1 MAATD
6 KGICAVQLGDDTT
19 ALETDLKNEYPK
31 ASVERDG
38 GKLHEWVGQMLATLA
53 GHPVIHSLAL
63 EVQATAFRRRVWQ
76 HSMTIPR
83 GETRTYRQVA
93 EVLGQPRSTR
103 AVANACIEPPGAR
116 YCQGHRV
123 VRQDGGLGGYRW
135 GLERKAALLK
145 EESRTESD

>member
-103 AVANACIEPPGAR
+103 AVANACIEPPGGTVLPR
-116 YCQGHRV
+116 PP
-123 VRQDGGLGGYRW
+123 GGSMQ
-135 GLERKAALLK
+135 ALADWAV
-145 EESRTESD
+145 TAGA